1 MNRLLFIRCVGLI
14 NAMVDQMD
22 QARPDSLEHLTG
34 LIERVT
40 FHNTETGFAVM
51 QVKVRGMH
59 DLVPVLGTLPEVNAG
74 EWIDAQGRW
83 LIDQQYG
90 RQFRA
95 VQLRTSPPNSTEGMA
110 KYLASGLIKGIG
122 PAMAGRLVDA
132 FKTEV
137 FEVIEKAPERL
148 LEVDGI
154 GKGRQAK
161 ITVAW
166 HGQKVVREIMVFLHS
181 HGVSTSRAFRIY
193 KTYGDDS
200 IAKVQEDPYRL
211 VRDIWGIGFKTADQ
225 IAEKLGIGKQSDLR
239 ARAGVEYVLQELTD
253 DGHCAY
259 PRAALAEK
267 SHKMLEIAPE
277 IIEAAILHG
286 LSEGRLVE
294 GKDSKDKPLVYLAGY
309 EMAERRLAEDLM
321 ALAHGNHPCPPVDV
335 PKAIQW
341 VEGKI
346 GFSLAAAQREALG
359 LAVKSKVMVITGGPG
374 VGKTTLVNAI
384 VQVLKAKKLKVILCA
399 PTGRA
404 AKRMSEAT
412 GQEAK
417 TIHRLLEFDPK
428 GGGFK
433 HNHDKPREGDSVIV
447 DETSMVDLMLAY
459 QFVRAVPSDAALI
472 LVGDVDQLPSVGP
485 GNVLRDIIDSGVVP
499 VCRLTEVFR
508 QAAKSAIISNAHRI
522 NHGQH
527 PVFPQGKVTDVRETD
542 FYFFPAQEP
551 EQALSEIVRLVKEA
565 IPKNFRLNAI
575 DDIQVLT
582 PMQRGDLGA
591 RNLNRVLQLTLNP
604 TGPAIER
611 FGWNFRVGDKVMQT
625 VNDYEKDVFNG
636 DIGRIAKIEEI
647 EKEITI
653 RYDDRHVVYDFNEL
667 DELQPSFAITIHKS
681 QGSEYPVVVVPIHTQ
696 HYMMLQRNLLYTAV
710 TRGKKLVVLVGTKKA
725 IAIAVKKMESSK
737 RITTLKERLVS
748 A

>member
-1 MNRLLFIRCVGLI
+1 MTNPV
-14 NAMVDQMD
+14 
-22 QARPDSLEHLTG
+22 LEQLVG

-40 FHNTETGFAVM
+40 FHNTETGFAVL

-59 DLVPVLGTLPEVNAG
+59 DMVAVLGTMPEVNAG
-74 EWIDAQGRW
+74 EWIDAHGKW
-83 LIDQQYG
+83 FIDQQYG

-95 VQLRTSPPNSTEGMA
+95 VQLRTSPPNTTEGMT

-132 FKTEV
+132 FKMEV
-137 FEVIEKAPERL
+137 FEIIEKAPERL

-166 HGQKVVREIMVFLHS
+166 HGQKIVREIMVFLHS

-211 VRDIWGIGFKTADQ
+211 ARDIWGIGFKTADQ
-225 IAEKLGIGKQSDLR
+225 IAEKLGIGKQSELR
-239 ARAGVEYVLQELTD
+239 ARAGVEYVLQELTE

-259 PRAALAEK
+259 PRNALAEK
-267 SHKMLEIAPE
+267 ACKMLEIPPE
-277 IIEAAILHG
+277 IIEAALLHG
-286 LSEGRLVE
+286 LSERRLVE
-294 GKDSKDKPLVYLAGY
+294 GIDSKGQTLIYLAGY
-309 EMAERRLAEDLM
+309 EAAERRLADDLV
-321 ALAHGNHPCPPVDV
+321 ALTHGKHPCPPVDV
-335 PKAIQW
+335 PKAVQW

-346 GFSLAAAQREALG
+346 GFSLAAAQTEALG

-384 VQVLKAKKLKVILCA
+384 VQILKAKKLKVVLCA

-404 AKRMSEAT
+404 AKRMSETT

-433 HNHDKPREGDSVIV
+433 HNKDIPLTGDVFIV
-447 DETSMVDLMLAY
+447 DETSMVDLMLAH
-459 QFVRAVPSDAALI
+459 QFVRAVPLDAALI
-472 LVGDVDQLPSVGP
+472 LVGDIDQLPSVGP
-485 GNVLRDIIDSGVVP
+485 GSILRDIIDSGVVA

-508 QAAKSAIISNAHRI
+508 QAAKSAIITNAHRI
-522 NHGQH
+522 NHGQM
-527 PVFPQGKVTDVRETD
+527 PVYPQGKVEDVRKAD
-542 FYFFPAQEP
+542 FYFFPAPEP
-551 EQALSEIVRLVKEA
+551 EQAVPEIVRLVKEA
-565 IPKNFRLNAI
+565 IPRQFGFNAI

-582 PMQRGDLGA
+582 PMQRGDLGV
-591 RNLNRVLQLTLNP
+591 RNLNKVLQQALNP
-604 TGPAIER
+604 TGAFVER
-611 FGWNFRVGDKVMQT
+611 FGWQFRVGDKVMQT

-636 DIGRIAKIEEI
+636 DIGRIVKIEEF
-647 EKEITI
+647 EKELTVK
-653 RYDDRHVVYDFNEL
+653 YEDRHVVYDFNEL

-681 QGSEYPVVVVPIHTQ
+681 QGAEYPVVVVPIHTQ

-725 IAIAVKKMESSK
+725 IWMAVRRLDSTQ